1 MAKDTPSRVDDLI
14 IERCFPAPPE
24 TIFGLVTQTRHLL
37 SWWGPEDVHIGENN
51 LDLSQLGA
59 WFSVMVNGDSS
70 THKVSGEVLAIDPP
84 HAVSFSWGWHDEHDI
99 RGHESSVRFD
109 ILAVGTANASDTR
122 FTLTHMNLPTNES
135 KRLHKGG
142 WSSSLVKL
150 EHLSDRS

>member
-1 MAKDTPSRVDDLI
+1 MAKDAPSPVDDLV
-14 IERCFPAPPE
+14 IERCFPATPE

>member
-1 MAKDTPSRVDDLI
+1 MTKDTLSRIEDLV

-37 SWWGPEDVHIGENN
+37 AWWGPEDVHIGEHN
-51 LDLSQLGA
+51 LDLSQRGA

-84 HAVSFSWGWHDEHDI
+84 HSVTFSWGWHDEEDI
-99 RGHESSVRFD
+99 RGHESIVRFD
-109 ILAVGTANASDTR
+109 IVKASDESADEAC
-122 FTLTHMNLPTNES
+122 FTLTHMSLPSKES
-135 KRLHKGG
+135 MRLHKGG

-150 EHLSDRS
+150 EHLSDH